1 MPAGRHSSILT
12 GTHWPRLQ
20 ALINGD
26 WSPFSDETIKMLMN
40 MFDVDRTATIGFQ
53 EFEGLWRYIK
63 EWQGVFRTFDH
74 VSICL
79 VIAWNDTG

>member
-1 MPAGRHSSILT
+1 M
-12 GTHWPRLQ
+12 Q

-74 VSICL
+74 VC
-79 VIAWNDTG
+79 VAPIATHQEDY